1 MSDDKHTIREEFHD
15 YGIPEEERPPLAV
28 VGSQISRDEQLFAR
42 VFDGKVFRRFL
53 PYVRPYRKLLLFAL
67 LGVLLFT
74 ATQLAVPLVIRLTV
88 DEALVAAQT
97 ADATAAGAT
106 AGPELAVHVGLFG
119 AQAGTQALLVAVA
132 LFAVVIVI
140 NYLANIL
147 QERLASNVG
156 EHVLFDLR
164 RAMFEHLQRISL
176 SFMDK
181 TEVGRLMSRLQGD
194 VHALQQFLESS
205 IFAIGDILLLAGI
218 IVVILV
224 MHLQLGLLTLA
235 IVPVLFVVR
244 FVWLPNARKAFIG
257 ARHASST
264 TNGALAEAIN
274 GVRTVQALARE
285 DVNYV
290 LFDDKARANLDAQLR
305 ATKFA
310 QIMIPIVDTLTGVAM
325 AVVIIVGGGLVLD
338 GELEL
343 GVMVAFIFYVQ
354 RFFAPIRSITLQYSI
369 MQRAMASGHRIFEVM
384 DVNVDVQ
391 DKPDARDLQRA
402 TGKIEFRN
410 VTFGYEPDRPIL
422 RNINFTVN
430 PGETVALVGPTGS
443 GKTSLTALAHRFYDV
458 WDGQVLVDGHDV
470 RDLTQNCLGRNI
482 AMVLQEPFLF
492 TGTIGENIRYATK
505 DATMEQVTDA
515 ADAVGLHEVV
525 RALPDGYDTR
535 LDQGGGNLSLGQRQ
549 LVSFARALVA
559 DAPILVLDEATANID
574 SYTEKLIQKAL
585 LRLLEGRTGLVI
597 AHRLSTIRGSDRIVV
612 LQDGEVVETGDHE
625 TLMTQQGLYAK
636 LYSMNYASFDDIP
649 EELIKQVRTDSSST

>member
-1 MSDDKHTIREEFHD
+1 MSDTKNTIREEFHD

-28 VGSQISRDEQLFAR
+28 VGSQISRDEQLFGK
-42 VFDGKVFRRFL
+42 VFDGRVLRRFL
-53 PYVRPYRKLLLFAL
+53 PFIRPYGKLLMFAL

-88 DEALVAAQT
+88 DEALVAAE
-97 ADATAAGAT
+97 AAKAGEAAVGSGA
-106 AGPELAVHVGLFG
+106 AVHVGLFG
-119 AQAGTQALLVAVA
+119 AQAGRQALLVAVA
-132 LFAVVIVI
+132 LFGVVIVI
-140 NYLANIL
+140 NYLANII

-164 RAMFEHLQRISL
+164 RAMFQHLQRVSL

-205 IFAIGDILLLAGI
+205 IFAIGDVILLVGI

-235 IVPVLFVVR
+235 IVPVLFLVR
-244 FVWLPNARKAFIG
+244 FVWLPRARSAFIG

-264 TNGALAEAIN
+264 TNGALAEGIN

-310 QIMIPIVDTLTGVAM
+310 QIMIPIVDTLTGIAM
-325 AVVIIVGGGLVLD
+325 AVVIIVGGGMVLD
-338 GELEL
+338 GALEL

-384 DVNVDVQ
+384 DVNVDVT
-391 DKPDARDLQRA
+391 DKPDAVSLERVE
-402 TGKIEFRN
+402 GKIEFRD

-422 RNINFTVN
+422 RDISFTVN

-458 WDGQVLVDGHDV
+458 WNGQVLVDGHDV
-470 RDLTQNCLGRNI
+470 RDLTQECLGRNI

-492 TGTIGENIRYATK
+492 TGTIGDNIRYATTG
-505 DATMEQVTDA
+505 ATMDEVITA
-515 ADAVGLHEVV
+515 ADAVGLHEIIQK
-525 RALPDGYDTR
+525 LPDGYDTR

-585 LRLLEGRTGLVI
+585 LKLLEGRTGLVI

-612 LQDGEVVETGDHE
+612 LQDGQVVETGTHD
-625 TLMTQQGLYAK
+625 TLMARAGLYAK

-649 EELIKQVRTDSSST
+649 DELIDEVRSDSSST